1 MLLISVVLY
10 FVFTLSIGFYASRKV
25 KSSVDFINA
34 GRNLHPA
41 INTAALFALW
51 FGSETV
57 FGASSE
63 FAKHGLRGIIEDPMG
78 GVLCLL
84 LTGFFFSRK
93 LYKLNLL
100 TIGDLFRRNF
110 GARVEM
116 VASFLM
122 VISFIGY
129 AGAQIVAL
137 GLLTQTLL
145 GVNLQTGMYIST
157 SIVVIYTFTG
167 GMWAVSVTDF
177 LQSILIVAGLVAVA
191 VFVTNEVGSVR
202 MVFNS
207 IPAEKMQFFPNN
219 TSVDWINWFAS
230 WMVLGLGSIASQ
242 DIFQRINSAR
252 SEQAAFSSTIL
263 GGVLYL
269 ILSMLPIYLV
279 AAIHIIN
286 PDLMNGDVQLA
297 LPQLVLSNMPV
308 WLQVLFFG
316 SLMSAIMST
325 CSGAL
330 LAPASILS
338 ENIIRPNL
346 GKQLTDKDF
355 LFLTRI
361 SVVVISLAALLLAT
375 GKQNIFELVGEAS
388 VIGLVTI
395 FVPFVAA
402 LFWNYTH
409 AGGAMA
415 SMLSGTITYLFFR
428 FVVITDINPLIPG
441 LVAALVGLLW
451 GLVARKMMDKDVRT
465 TQPS

>member
-415 SMLSGTITYLFFR
+415 SMISGTISYIFFR
-428 FVVITDINPLIPG
+428 FVFITDMNPLIPG
-441 LVAALVGLLW
+441 LAAALVGLLW
-451 GLVARKMMDKDVRT
+451 GLVVRKKPEND
-465 TQPS
+465 

>member
-1 MLLISVVLY
+1 MLLFSVVLY
-10 FVFTLSIGFYASRKV
+10 FVLTLSIGLYASRKV
-25 KSSVDFINA
+25 KSAGDFINA

-41 INTAALFALW
+41 VNTAALFALW

-63 FAKHGLRGIIEDPMG
+63 FAQHGFLGIIEDPMG

-93 LYKLNLL
+93 LYTLNLL

-122 VISFIGY
+122 VVSFIGY
-129 AGAQIVAL
+129 AAAQIVAL
-137 GLLTQTLL
+137 GLLSQTLL
-145 GVNLQTGMYIST
+145 DVDLQTGMYIST
-157 SIVVIYTFTG
+157 SIVVLYTFTG
-167 GMWAVSVTDF
+167 GMWAVSITDF
-177 LQSILIVAGLVAVA
+177 IQSILIVAGLLAVA
-191 VFVTNEVGSVR
+191 VFITDQLGSMHRVIS
-202 MVFNS
+202 S
-207 IPAEKMQFFPNN
+207 IPEEKLQFLPENKP
-219 TSVDWINWFAS
+219 VDWMNWFAS

-252 SEQAAFSSTIL
+252 SERAAFSSTLL
-263 GGVLYL
+263 GAVLYL
-269 ILSMLPIYLV
+269 VFSMLPIYLV
-279 AAIHIIN
+279 AAINLID
-286 PDLMNGDVQLA
+286 PSLLQGDVQLA
-297 LPQLVLSNMPV
+297 LPQLVLSTMPV

-361 SVVVISLAALLLAT
+361 SVVVISLASLLLAT

-388 VIGLVTI
+388 IIGLVTI

-402 LFWNYTH
+402 LFWNYSN
-409 AGGAMA
+409 ANGAMT
-415 SMLSGTITYLFFR
+415 SMLAGTLTYIFFR
-428 FVVITDINPLIPG
+428 FFFITEINPLIPG
-441 LVAALVGLLW
+441 LTAAVAGLLW
-451 GLVARKMMDKDVRT
+451 GIMKRKV
-465 TQPS
+465 

>member
-10 FVFTLSIGFYASRKV
+10 FVLTLSIGFYASGRV
-25 KSSVDFINA
+25 KSAGDFINA

-41 INTAALFALW
+41 VNTAALFALW

-57 FGASSE
+57 FGASAE
-63 FAKHGLRGIIEDPMG
+63 FAQHGLMGIIEDPMG

-93 LYKLNLL
+93 LYRLNVL

-116 VASFLM
+116 TASFLM
-122 VISFIGY
+122 IVSFIGY

-145 GVNLQTGMYIST
+145 DVDLQTGMYIST
-157 SIVVIYTFTG
+157 SIVVLYTFTG

-177 LQSILIVAGLVAVA
+177 LQSILIVAGLVAA
-191 VFVTNEVGSVR
+191 AFFITAKLGSIDI
-202 MVFNS
+202 VFNS
-207 IPAEKMQFFPNN
+207 IPEEKLQFLPNS
-219 TSVDWINWFAS
+219 TALDWTNWLAS

-252 SEQAAFSSTIL
+252 SERAAFSSTLL
-263 GGVLYL
+263 GGALYL
-269 ILSMLPIYLV
+269 LFSMLPLYLV
-279 AAIHIIN
+279 TAIHLIN
-286 PDLMNGDVQLA
+286 PELMKGDLQLA
-297 LPQLVLSNMPV
+297 LPQLVLSTMPV

-346 GKQLTDKDF
+346 GKQLSDKDF

-361 SVVVISLAALLLAT
+361 SVVVISLAALLLAN

-402 LFWNYTH
+402 LFWNYTN
-409 AGGAMA
+409 ARGAMA
-415 SMLSGTITYLFFR
+415 SMMAGTLVYIFFR
-428 FVVITDINPLIPG
+428 FVYTTELNPLIPG
-441 LVAALVGLLW
+441 LTAAIAGLLA
-451 GLVARKMMDKDVRT
+451 GFTLKSQIAENKV
-465 TQPS
+465 

>member
-10 FVFTLSIGFYASRKV
+10 FVCTLSIGFYASRRV
-25 KSSVDFINA
+25 KSAGDFINA

-63 FAKHGLRGIIEDPMG
+63 FAKHGLMGIIEDPMG

-84 LTGFFFSRK
+84 LTGLFFSRK
-93 LYKLNLL
+93 LYRLNVL

-122 VISFIGY
+122 VVSFIGY

-145 GVNLQTGMYIST
+145 GVDLQTGMYIST
-157 SIVVIYTFTG
+157 SIVVLYTFTG

-177 LQSILIVAGLVAVA
+177 LQSILIVAGLVASA
-191 VFVTNEVGSVR
+191 IFITAELGSIHT
-202 MVFNS
+202 VFNS
-207 IPAEKMQFFPNN
+207 IPKEKLQFLPQS
-219 TSVDWINWFAS
+219 TAVDWINWFAS

-252 SEQAAFSSTIL
+252 SERAAFSSTIL
-263 GGVLYL
+263 GGLLYL
-269 ILSMLPIYLV
+269 VFSMLPLYLV
-279 AAIHIIN
+279 TAIHLIN
-286 PDLMNGDVQLA
+286 PELMKGDLQLA
-297 LPQLVLSNMPV
+297 LPQLVLSTMPV

-346 GKQLTDKDF
+346 GKQLSDKDF

-361 SVVVISLAALLLAT
+361 SVIVISLAALLLAT

-402 LFWNYTH
+402 LFWNYSNST
-409 AGGAMA
+409 GAMA
-415 SMLSGTITYLFFR
+415 SMIAGTVVYIFFR
-428 FVVITDINPLIPG
+428 YIHNTELNPLIPG
-441 LVAALVGLLW
+441 LTAAIAGLLA
-451 GLVARKMMDKDVRT
+451 GSTRT
-465 TQPS
+465 AQVTDNSV